1 MFGVRLFL
9 FDLCICS
16 IQGKYLLE
24 CTHLKVWVVKLRN
37 CLVGVDGDKS
47 CLRLIVTCPLPGLFI
62 VACFSRMGF
71 VAQNQAIVIV

>member
-24 CTHLKVWVVKLRN
+24 CTHLKVWVVKAPKLI
-37 CLVGVDGDKS
+37 VGVDGDNNW
-47 CLRLIVTCPLPGLFI
+47 LRLIVTCNLPGHYCCLF
-62 VACFSRMGF
+62 
-71 VAQNQAIVIV
+71 Q